1 MILSASLLHA
11 ASSAEAAHEAL
22 SRAETHLVVLLE
34 KCIDTVP
41 QLLTHA
47 SVLLPLA
54 RVAVWADPS
63 EYLRDITSW
72 QPPPLLV
79 DTMAHEEQEQEP
91 TENVSKDALD
101 VVVHLCDH
109 LFQQYDDT
117 PDALR
122 MSVVY
127 SDASGERG
135 FMGLGQGWRCSED
148 ANRISLKFFQAY
160 KMVGRG
166 KSVRDALRKHVTAA
180 VTKKMV
186 ALFVE
191 STCTSEIDEDG
202 DEEGGGSALPMSP
215 LHVLRRAQ
223 LKAFDAEE
231 WVMQGVMASRVVD
244 AIDEKDEMEEFV
256 QQTMQW
262 VALHQD
268 ALAEPH
274 HVTACVD
281 YMVEM
286 RRIEENYECFGR
298 TPKKVLE
305 SLEAYELSTLSF
317 EGDEAFER
325 NPVGIEGMI
334 LEDTSVPSG
343 TKVYVPYEGLF
354 EFEQESVPMTVR
366 VAEILSLQRLV
377 YEGTALGN
385 CLRDNRRSQVKYVSR
400 VRQRMSS
407 FWSMTFVIGGDVH
420 FQCLV
425 EVWHLRRG
433 NIIHQAEGPRP
444 RTIPSPM
451 AWHFLEKWCDKQKL
465 DLTEWECYS

>member
-1 MILSASLLHA
+1 MALRAHMILSASLLHST
-11 ASSAEAAHEAL
+11 SSAEAAHEAL
-22 SRAETHLVVLLE
+22 TQAEAHLVAILE
-34 KCIDTVP
+34 KCIASVP

-63 EYLRDITSW
+63 EYLRDLTDW
-72 QPPPLLV
+72 RPPRF
-79 DTMAHEEQEQEP
+79 DDD
-91 TENVSKDALD
+91 VSKDTVG
-101 VVVHLCDH
+101 VVVHLCEY

-117 PDALR
+117 PEALR
-122 MSVVY
+122 MSVVF
-127 SDASGERG
+127 SDASGETG
-135 FMGLGQGWRCSED
+135 FMGQGWRCSES
-148 ANRISLKFFQAY
+148 ANRVSLKFFQAY

-166 KSVRDALRKHVTAA
+166 RSVRDALREHVTAA

-186 ALFVE
+186 ALFVASGQE
-191 STCTSEIDEDG
+191 EEEEK
-202 DEEGGGSALPMSP
+202 DEERGSTPTNP

-231 WVMQGVMASRVVD
+231 WVMQGVMASRVVG
-244 AIDEKDEMEEFV
+244 AIEEKEEMEEFV

-268 ALAEPH
+268 ALGEPH

-286 RRIEENYECFGR
+286 RRIEESYECFGR
-298 TPKKVLE
+298 TPNKVLE

-317 EGDEAFER
+317 EGDESFER

-334 LEDTSVPSG
+334 LEETSVPAG

-354 EFEQESVPMTVR
+354 EFEEESIPMTVR

-377 YEGTALGN
+377 YEGAALGN
-385 CLRDNRRSQVKYVSR
+385 CLKDNRRSQVKYVSR

-407 FWSMTFVIGGDVH
+407 FWSMTFIISGDVH